1 MLSFTFTV
9 NSFLNDFRLFSL
21 FSPSHI
27 YFCIYCQAALMW
39 CKNNSNN
46 AIKFRK
52 KISSF
57 FGYIHFEYIPCDVL
71 VREIYPL
78 KIVPNFTMIR
88 ALAHQADPSLEDFPS
103 MEDLMLTPSP
113 VNSPKEKVLE
123 LHETIQKL

>member
-1 MLSFTFTV
+1 
-9 NSFLNDFRLFSL
+9 
-21 FSPSHI
+21 
-27 YFCIYCQAALMW
+27 MW

-123 LHETIQKL
+123 LHETIKKL

>member
-1 MLSFTFTV
+1 
-9 NSFLNDFRLFSL
+9 
-21 FSPSHI
+21 
-27 YFCIYCQAALMW
+27 MW
-39 CKNNSNN
+39 CKNNSNRN

-88 ALAHQADPSLEDFPS
+88 ALARQADPSLEDFPS